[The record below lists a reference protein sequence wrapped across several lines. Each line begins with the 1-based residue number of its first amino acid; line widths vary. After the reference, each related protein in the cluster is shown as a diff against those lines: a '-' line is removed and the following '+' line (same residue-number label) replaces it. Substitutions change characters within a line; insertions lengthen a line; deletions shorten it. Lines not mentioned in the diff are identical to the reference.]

1 MISITDI
8 ESKLGQKE
16 QGKFQIICNEIL
28 KNEGYI
34 TFDRTGSESGT
45 EKTISGTPDSIFIKD
60 EKYVFVEFT
69 TYQKVKL
76 PQKIRDDVE
85 KCFSLIDSDKLNGKV
100 SKIIFMHNRKQP
112 SLKIIEEIKKK
123 CKKRNIEFIIY
134 GSDYIS
140 DVIQK
145 KYPYIAENHLD
156 LKDYDKLLQISKD
169 DIKKSLKGEIEN
181 KDIDKISNRINH
193 LYEEASKITNNL
205 SSLIYISYSN
215 KEKLKDIYNELINL
229 EYIYAGKHS
238 EESKNYYHNILIIL
252 QRYDRKKYIEKFKDI
267 EKYDLLT
274 IDDYNFYADNLM
286 MENQADKALPILKKL
301 YYTEKNKSC
310 FINLIRCFFLLNQYD
325 KVISEL
331 SPLSIEEYDG
341 LGILATFLILSKNH
355 IKELKV
361 SDILAFNKKFKDMP
375 LYYTC
380 TAQLL
385 FKLNKSKYKI
395 QFNKALKCVKMDD
408 YITINLIC
416 DVSIEIEESQTM
428 IDYLLKLGSQNDLI
442 KIKLI
447 KLLKIKKELLL
458 NEIKFLEENID
469 NLDEKEMDINY
480 LHGIINENKGL
491 MIKSLTNFKNSY
503 IKTNNNQSLNK
514 YIIISI
520 RTKNKID
527 ESIFPKIN
535 EIKDYKIAML
545 LSEAYKFMGNIETA
559 VEMAYNS
566 LYLLHNIDDKEPYKQ
581 FWSIIMMSNNEF
593 KKSNKNG
600 LKDSVLILKNV
611 ENNEVK
617 KYIVDDNMNYKENNK
632 IADLTIIKS
641 NSKIALKILGKKAKD
656 IIVIE
661 NNSYEILNIEE
672 KYKYLVR
679 YCFNIVKEE
688 KGIKIFTST
697 KDNNDNLEQISKT
710 LSDISKNIDSKLNI
724 YETKERFPLSSLIS
738 TDHNFD
744 EYAKLMNT
752 LLSKEHLLYAG
763 ETINLNLEKG
773 FVIDITSLIT
783 LTLFDKL
790 DILTDD
796 LCKKIFISKTLKNK
810 FDYYFENLILTYNE
824 KETTIGYDNK
834 ATNKYNLVLQEI
846 PNKNK
851 VELWEKLNEYINK
864 FQIMDTEFELDKI
877 VNYKTLN
884 ILDKVQFDLIKI
896 AQDKNI
902 PFVCDDF
909 FIRKLCNI
917 YKVNHTNTNFLI
929 NYNIIDFNKY
939 IDNLMT
945 LSKYNYIYSVYNDD
959 WLKII
964 HYLLNNFTEEN
975 KNLFNLLITQLLSNE
990 KSKMIY
996 KPFLTNIMHNCEK
1009 LKYIEI
1015 FGEIFENKLAFFL
1028 YDIINEKITK

>member
-1 MISITDI
+1 M
-8 ESKLGQKE
+8 
-16 QGKFQIICNEIL
+16 
-28 KNEGYI
+28 
-34 TFDRTGSESGT
+34 
-45 EKTISGTPDSIFIKD
+45 
-60 EKYVFVEFT
+60 
-69 TYQKVKL
+69 
-76 PQKIRDDVE
+76 
-85 KCFSLIDSDKLNGKV
+85 
-100 SKIIFMHNRKQP
+100 
-112 SLKIIEEIKKK
+112 
-123 CKKRNIEFIIY
+123 
-134 GSDYIS
+134 
-140 DVIQK
+140 
-145 KYPYIAENHLD
+145 
-156 LKDYDKLLQISKD
+156 
-169 DIKKSLKGEIEN
+169 
-181 KDIDKISNRINH
+181 
-193 LYEEASKITNNL
+193 
-205 SSLIYISYSN
+205 
-215 KEKLKDIYNELINL
+215 
-229 EYIYAGKHS
+229 
-238 EESKNYYHNILIIL
+238 
-252 QRYDRKKYIEKFKDI
+252 
-267 EKYDLLT
+267 
-274 IDDYNFYADNLM
+274 
-286 MENQADKALPILKKL
+286 
-301 YYTEKNKSC
+301 
-310 FINLIRCFFLLNQYD
+310 
-325 KVISEL
+325 
-331 SPLSIEEYDG
+331 
-341 LGILATFLILSKNH
+341 
-355 IKELKV
+355 
-361 SDILAFNKKFKDMP
+361 
-375 LYYTC
+375 
-380 TAQLL
+380 
-385 FKLNKSKYKI
+385 
-395 QFNKALKCVKMDD
+395 
-408 YITINLIC
+408 
-416 DVSIEIEESQTM
+416 
-428 IDYLLKLGSQNDLI
+428 
-442 KIKLI
+442 
-447 KLLKIKKELLL
+447 
-458 NEIKFLEENID
+458 
-469 NLDEKEMDINY
+469 
-480 LHGIINENKGL
+480 
-491 MIKSLTNFKNSY
+491 
-503 IKTNNNQSLNK
+503 NK